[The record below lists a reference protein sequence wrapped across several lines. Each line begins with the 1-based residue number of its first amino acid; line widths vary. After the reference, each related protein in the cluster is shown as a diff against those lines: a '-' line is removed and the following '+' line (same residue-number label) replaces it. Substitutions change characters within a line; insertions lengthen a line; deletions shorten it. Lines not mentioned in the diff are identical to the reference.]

1 MKQFQGFP
9 SGKTRLVPIPVSFFT
24 EIIPLVDDLNTLKV
38 MLHIFRALDH
48 QDGSVR
54 YVLVKNL
61 LQDETLLN
69 GISTPD
75 GNREEAIKQAVIKT
89 IQSGFSLTPG
99 GNETTEPEILF
110 LNSPRGRDA
119 LKAYVTG
126 KWAPAESDA
135 ADVPLPPVW
144 PGIFTL
150 YEDNIGPITPLMA
163 DILQEAEKLYPQNI
177 IQHAFEEAV
186 KQNARNWKYV
196 DAILRK
202 WQEKGANGQNSRDP
216 EKDRRK
222 YIEGEYAEFI
232 NHE

>member
-24 EIIPLVDDLNTLKV
+24 DVVPYIDDLNTLKI

-48 QDGSVR
+48 QDGAVR
-54 YVLVKNL
+54 FVRVKDISE
-61 LQDETLLN
+61 DETMQIGL
-69 GISTPD
+69 TVP
-75 GNREEAIKQAVIKT
+75 EEDHVRAVRQAVLKAV
-89 IQSGFSLTPG
+89 QSGFVLTPG
-99 GNETTEPEILF
+99 GKENLEPEILF

-119 LKAYVTG
+119 LEALKSG
-126 KWAPAESDA
+126 KWTPEDGDAIIMPPPA
-135 ADVPLPPVW
+135 W

-163 DILQEAEKLYPQNI
+163 DLLQEAEKTYPQSA
-177 IQHAFEEAV
+177 IQRAFEEAV

-202 WQEKGANGQNSRDP
+202 WQEKGAYGQNSRDP